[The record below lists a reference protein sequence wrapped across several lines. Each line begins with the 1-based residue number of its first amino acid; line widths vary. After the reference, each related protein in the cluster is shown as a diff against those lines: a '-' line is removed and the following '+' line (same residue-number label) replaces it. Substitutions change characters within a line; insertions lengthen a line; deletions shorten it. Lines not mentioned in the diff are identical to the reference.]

1 MSTSAASELDAV
13 NTILAAVGET
23 PVNSLDTQTGVD
35 VSMARST
42 LKEVQRRVCGMG
54 WYWNTRK
61 DVEYSPDS
69 STNEV
74 ILPSTVIRVDGGSNT
89 HYTLRGQKLFD
100 LKNGVSTFD
109 NDVKLEIVELL
120 PWEEIPHA
128 AQDYISLSAA
138 RIYADRSV
146 TSTTLSRVLRED
158 EEKAMIALKQEE
170 AETSD
175 VTIYDADTIRILDR
189 GSPLHEWIVGR

>member
-1 MSTSAASELDAV
+1 MSTSAATELDAV

-23 PVNSLDTQTGVD
+23 PINSLDTQTGVD

-42 LKEVQRRVCGMG
+42 LSEVTRRVCGMG

-61 DVEYSPDS
+61 AVEYPPDA
-69 STNEV
+69 STSLI
-74 ILPSTVIRVDGGSNT
+74 ILPKSVIRVDGGSNT
-89 HYTLRGQKLFD
+89 HYTLRGQRLFD
-100 LKNGVSTFD
+100 LKDGVSSFD
-109 NDVKLEIVELL
+109 DPVKLEIIELL

-146 TSTTLSRVLRED
+146 TSTTLSRALRED
-158 EEKAMIALKQEE
+158 EERAMIALKQEE
-170 AETSD
+170 AETAD
-175 VTIYDADTIRILDR
+175 VSVYDTETIRIIDR